1 MSVFVSTK
9 CKIADENSDVFIH
22 STAWSKLDQIV
33 ALSVSIVDDSDERET
48 NQILFANNEVTSC
61 LLMNASMPT
70 VPAHLLASYITLHV
84 RARFFPTTV

>member
-48 NQILFANNEVTSC
+48 NQILFANNEVSLPSIALTI
-61 LLMNASMPT
+61 
-70 VPAHLLASYITLHV
+70 PAHLLTQLVTVHV
-84 RARFFPTTV
+84 G

>member
-48 NQILFANNEVTSC
+48 ETNQILFANNEVSLPIMHP
-61 LLMNASMPT
+61 LLAI
-70 VPAHLLASYITLHV
+70 PAHLLIALVTVHV
-84 RARFFPTTV
+84 RVRCFPTTV

>member
-48 NQILFANNEVTSC
+48 NQILFANNEVS
-61 LLMNASMPT
+61 LLINASIALAI
-70 VPAHLLASYITLHV
+70 PAHLLTQSVTVHV
-84 RARFFPTTV
+84 G

>member
-9 CKIADENSDVFIH
+9 CKIADENCDVFIH

-48 NQILFANNEVTSC
+48 NQILFANNEVSLPIMHPLHSLSLRIY
-61 LLMNASMPT
+61 LLRRLPCM
-70 VPAHLLASYITLHV
+70 LG
-84 RARFFPTTV
+84 

>member
-48 NQILFANNEVTSC
+48 NQILFANNEVS
-61 LLMNASMPT
+61 LPMNPSIALAI
-70 VPAHLLASYITLHV
+70 PAHLPNQSITVHV
-84 RARFFPTTV
+84 G

>member
-48 NQILFANNEVTSC
+48 NQILFANNEVSLPIMHPLHSLFLRIY
-61 LLMNASMPT
+61 LLRRLPCM
-70 VPAHLLASYITLHV
+70 LG
-84 RARFFPTTV
+84 

>member
-48 NQILFANNEVTSC
+48 NQILFANNEVSLPIMYPLHSLSLRIY
-61 LLMNASMPT
+61 LLRQLPCM
-70 VPAHLLASYITLHV
+70 LG
-84 RARFFPTTV
+84 